1 MGERSEHQ
9 DSAIVMSSLGRRH
22 AHSLAS
28 SRHEFRRSGSEGAT
42 PSNTTRFLC
51 FQMFQQHRKMNMELC
66 FAGMVLGSPW
76 SVACRRSAAGRRQRV
91 AIATQQPG
99 MRRRGGPPSRGGF
112 YTARTLRRR
121 RWISVQKQIVQ
132 LNIHRIHMEV

>member
-1 MGERSEHQ
+1 MMLAYYMGERSEHQ

-66 FAGMVLGSPW
+66 FAGMLLGVAMEC
-76 SVACRRSAAGRRQRV
+76 SVSAAGRRQRV

-121 RWISVQKQIVQ
+121 RWIS
-132 LNIHRIHMEV
+132 

>member
-22 AHSLAS
+22 AHNLAS

-66 FAGMVLGSPW
+66 FAGMVLGVAMECSVSTVSGRATPTCCHSDAATGHAKARW
-76 SVACRRSAAGRRQRV
+76 STVSGWFLHSSHVASA
-91 AIATQQPG
+91 T
-99 MRRRGGPPSRGGF
+99 MDF
-112 YTARTLRRR
+112 LRRLLR
-121 RWISVQKQIVQ
+121 
-132 LNIHRIHMEV
+132 L